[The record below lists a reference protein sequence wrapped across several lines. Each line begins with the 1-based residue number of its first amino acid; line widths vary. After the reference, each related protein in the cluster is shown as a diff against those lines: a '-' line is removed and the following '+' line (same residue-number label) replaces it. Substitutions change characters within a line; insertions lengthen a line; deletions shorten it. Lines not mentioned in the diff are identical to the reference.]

1 MNHGHPAPGQ
11 GRRHVTMVTVNEVS
25 DIIQAA
31 GQTERVES
39 FCRLQ

>member
-1 MNHGHPAPGQ
+1 
-11 GRRHVTMVTVNEVS
+11 MVTVSEVS

-39 FCRLQ
+39 FCRLP